1 MCVFSHVCLSFW
13 ILAVGFRASPDDS
26 ERSQLRILN
35 LMTPAQTPFS
45 IKVRFMVAGGRI
57 FWQDTV
63 EPITQEP
70 MEEAVGD
77 PVRPLR
83 VDGTPWVGSLESW
96 ESKSKRARLRWKQNL
111 GLQT

>member
-1 MCVFSHVCLSFW
+1 
-13 ILAVGFRASPDDS
+13 
-26 ERSQLRILN
+26 
-35 LMTPAQTPFS
+35 MTPAQTPFS
-45 IKVRFMVAGGRI
+45 IKVRFMVAGAYI

-63 EPITQEP
+63 EPITQGP

-83 VDGTPWVGSLESW
+83 GDGTPWVGSLESW
-96 ESKSKRARLRWKQNL
+96 ESKSKRARPRWKQNL